1 MAINITPTTIQV
13 GNFKFRETDTG
24 IEFTGQANT
33 AGFVGGSQ
41 AQGSVS
47 GYTSGGLTSPTPRV
61 NTIDKFS
68 FSVDN
73 NATDVGDLTIAR
85 QNPAGQSSSTHG
97 YTSSGESPSIINAID
112 KFPFAV
118 DANATDVGDVTQARR
133 EAAGQSSSVSGYSTG
148 GTPGSGQTDI
158 IDKFPFATDTNA
170 TDVGN
175 LSAQRQAPA
184 GQNSDT
190 FGYTSGGY
198 TSPGATGRRNIIDKF
213 PFAIDTNASDVGD
226 LTLARNAQSGQSS
239 STFGYNSGGYRT
251 PPPTPGVTDTVD
263 KFSFAVDINATDVGN
278 LTQGRYSLAGQSSTI
293 SGYTTGGTNTAP
305 STDVNII
312 DKFPFA
318 SDNNSTDVGDLFQA
332 RLRPVGQQV

>member
-33 AGFVGGSQ
+33 AGIVSGHQ

-47 GYTSGGLTSPTPRV
+47 GYTSGGLTSPSTRV
-61 NTIDKFS
+61 NTIDKHS

-73 NATDVGDLTIAR
+73 NATDVGDLTAAR

-97 YTSSGESPSIINAID
+97 YTSGGDAPPQVNTID

-148 GTPGSGQTDI
+148 GTPGSGQTNI
-158 IDKFPFATDTNA
+158 IDKFPFATDSDA
-170 TDVGN
+170 TDVGD
-175 LSAQRQAPA
+175 LTAVRQAPT

-198 TSPGATGRRNIIDKF
+198 TSPGSTGRRNIIDKF
-213 PFAIDTNASDVGD
+213 PFSVDTNASDVGD
-226 LTLARNAQSGQSS
+226 LTQARNAQSGQSS
-239 STFGYNSGGYRT
+239 STFVYNSGGYRT
-251 PPPTPGVTDTVD
+251 PPPTPGVVDTVD
-263 KFSFAVDINATDVGN
+263 KFPFSVDVNATDVGN
-278 LTQGRYSLAGQSSTI
+278 LTQGRYSLAGQSSI
-293 SGYTTGGTNTAP
+293 VSGYTTGGTAPVP
-305 STDVNII
+305 STDGNVI
-312 DKFPFA
+312 DKFPFV
-318 SDNNSTDVGDLFQA
+318 SDNNSTDVGDLSLA
-332 RLRPVGQQV
+332 RLRSVGQQV